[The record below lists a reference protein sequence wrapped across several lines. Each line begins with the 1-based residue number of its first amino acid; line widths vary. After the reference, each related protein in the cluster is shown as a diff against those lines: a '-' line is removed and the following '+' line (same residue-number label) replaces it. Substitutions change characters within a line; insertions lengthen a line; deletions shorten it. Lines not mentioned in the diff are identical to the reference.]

1 MKWWQGQPMRV
12 NQRRSDVEI
21 IAEMLRIGANG
32 AAKTKIMYNANMS
45 YLQMKKYL
53 GFLVGQ
59 GYIDI
64 VRAGNPSLT
73 YRATDSP
80 MAYHSTPMVLTTVS
94 GSTWFT
100 SARTGRATMA
110 SRINVGS
117 S

>member
-1 MKWWQGQPMRV
+1 MRV

-21 IAEMLRIGANG
+21 IAEMLRIGTNG

-64 VRAGNPSLT
+64 VRAGNPSVT
-73 YRATDSP
+73 YRATDRGLNLLKCID
-80 MAYHSTPMVLTTVS
+80 AFIDILGLYDD
-94 GSTWFT
+94 
-100 SARTGRATMA
+100 
-110 SRINVGS
+110 
-117 S
+117 